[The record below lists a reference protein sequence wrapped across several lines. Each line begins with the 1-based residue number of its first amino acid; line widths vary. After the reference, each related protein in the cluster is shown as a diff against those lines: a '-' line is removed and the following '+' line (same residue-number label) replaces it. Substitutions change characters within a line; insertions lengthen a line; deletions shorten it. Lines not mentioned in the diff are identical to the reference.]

1 MENGLGDERMVL
13 DTIKGPEDVKR
24 LSEEERKELAAE
36 IREFLIETTS
46 RTGGHLASNLGVVEL
61 TIAMFC
67 ALNLPKDKIIWDV
80 GHQSYTH
87 KILSGRKDN
96 FDGLRQYGG
105 LSGFP
110 KRKESPFDAFDTG
123 HSSTS
128 ISAGLGMAQ
137 GRDLLGEDYSI
148 VSVIGDGA
156 LTGGLAYE
164 GFNNAGASRE
174 PMIVLLN
181 DNGMSINKNVGGM
194 ATLLSKQRVKPSYL
208 HFKQFYRN
216 TVGKARGL
224 YKVLHHVKEHVKD
237 LVLPNNM
244 FDDMGFYYIGP
255 VDGHDE
261 QQLEK
266 MLRWARDLR
275 QPVLLHVVTQKGKGI
290 SYTEQAPE
298 KYHGVSSFDPVTGA
312 LPAPKPDFSH
322 VFGETLS
329 QLADEDPTVVAITAA
344 MQTGTGLTTFAE
356 RHPDRLYD
364 VGIAEGH
371 AITMA
376 SGMAKQGLKP
386 VAAIYSSFLQRAYD
400 MLIHDTSLQRLHL
413 VLGVDRAGIVG
424 NDGDTHNGCFD
435 ISYLSSVPYMRIL
448 CPASFAEL
456 RAMLR
461 KAVLELSGPVAL
473 RYPRGGEGAYQDCHP
488 EPVTVLREG
497 NDLTI
502 LTYGIVINDVLQA
515 ADLLAQQGISAEV
528 VKLAQ
533 VAPLELAPVL
543 ASLHKTGRLLAVE
556 DVCAANCIGEQ
567 VLSAAGQAGM
577 ALKAARLLNLG
588 NGIIPHGA
596 PNVLKA
602 AYGLDARAIAAAAQ
616 AMRSGEKEG
625 NGV

>member
-1 MENGLGDERMVL
+1 
-13 DTIKGPEDVKR
+13 
-24 LSEEERKELAAE
+24 
-36 IREFLIETTS
+36 
-46 RTGGHLASNLGVVEL
+46 
-61 TIAMFC
+61 
-67 ALNLPKDKIIWDV
+67 
-80 GHQSYTH
+80 
-87 KILSGRKDN
+87 
-96 FDGLRQYGG
+96 
-105 LSGFP
+105 
-110 KRKESPFDAFDTG
+110 
-123 HSSTS
+123 
-128 ISAGLGMAQ
+128 
-137 GRDLLGEDYSI
+137 
-148 VSVIGDGA
+148 
-156 LTGGLAYE
+156 
-164 GFNNAGASRE
+164 
-174 PMIVLLN
+174 
-181 DNGMSINKNVGGM
+181 
-194 ATLLSKQRVKPSYL
+194 
-208 HFKQFYRN
+208 
-216 TVGKARGL
+216 
-224 YKVLHHVKEHVKD
+224 
-237 LVLPNNM
+237 
-244 FDDMGFYYIGP
+244 
-255 VDGHDE
+255 
-261 QQLEK
+261 
-266 MLRWARDLR
+266 
-275 QPVLLHVVTQKGKGI
+275 
-290 SYTEQAPE
+290 
-298 KYHGVSSFDPVTGA
+298 
-312 LPAPKPDFSH
+312 
-322 VFGETLS
+322 
-329 QLADEDPTVVAITAA
+329 
-344 MQTGTGLTTFAE
+344 
-356 RHPDRLYD
+356 
-364 VGIAEGH
+364 
-371 AITMA
+371 MA

-596 PNVLKA
+596 PNVLKS

>member
-1 MENGLGDERMVL
+1 MSILERIHSPADLKALPAEEIPALCAELRSFLVEN
-13 DTIKGPEDVKR
+13 
-24 LSEEERKELAAE
+24 LAK
-36 IREFLIETTS
+36 
-46 RTGGHLASNLGVVEL
+46 TGGHLASNLGAVEL
-61 TIAMFC
+61 TVAIDRVYSTE
-67 ALNLPKDKIIWDV
+67 KDRLVFDV
-80 GHQSYTH
+80 GHQSYVH
-87 KILSGRKDN
+87 KILTGRREA
-96 FDGLRQYGG
+96 FSTLRQFGG
-105 LSGFP
+105 IAGFP
-110 KRKESPFDAFDTG
+110 KPDESVHDAFVAG
-123 HSSTS
+123 HASTS
-128 ISAGLGMAQ
+128 ISVALGMARARTLM
-137 GRDLLGEDYSI
+137 GADYDVI
-148 VSVIGDGA
+148 ALIGDGA

-164 GFNNAGASRE
+164 GLSDAGQSGE
-174 PMIVLLN
+174 PMVIVLN

-261 QQLEK
+261 QQMEK

-502 LTYGIVINDVLQA
+502 LAYGIVINDVLQA
-515 ADLLAQQGISAEV
+515 ADLLTQQGISVEV

-596 PNVLKA
+596 PNVLKS

>member
-1 MENGLGDERMVL
+1 
-13 DTIKGPEDVKR
+13 
-24 LSEEERKELAAE
+24 
-36 IREFLIETTS
+36 
-46 RTGGHLASNLGVVEL
+46 
-61 TIAMFC
+61 
-67 ALNLPKDKIIWDV
+67 
-80 GHQSYTH
+80 
-87 KILSGRKDN
+87 
-96 FDGLRQYGG
+96 
-105 LSGFP
+105 
-110 KRKESPFDAFDTG
+110 
-123 HSSTS
+123 
-128 ISAGLGMAQ
+128 
-137 GRDLLGEDYSI
+137 
-148 VSVIGDGA
+148 
-156 LTGGLAYE
+156 
-164 GFNNAGASRE
+164 
-174 PMIVLLN
+174 
-181 DNGMSINKNVGGM
+181 
-194 ATLLSKQRVKPSYL
+194 
-208 HFKQFYRN
+208 
-216 TVGKARGL
+216 
-224 YKVLHHVKEHVKD
+224 
-237 LVLPNNM
+237 
-244 FDDMGFYYIGP
+244 
-255 VDGHDE
+255 
-261 QQLEK
+261 
-266 MLRWARDLR
+266 
-275 QPVLLHVVTQKGKGI
+275 
-290 SYTEQAPE
+290 
-298 KYHGVSSFDPVTGA
+298 
-312 LPAPKPDFSH
+312 
-322 VFGETLS
+322 
-329 QLADEDPTVVAITAA
+329 
-344 MQTGTGLTTFAE
+344 
-356 RHPDRLYD
+356 
-364 VGIAEGH
+364 
-371 AITMA
+371 
-376 SGMAKQGLKP
+376 
-386 VAAIYSSFLQRAYD
+386 

-473 RYPRGGEGAYQDCHP
+473 RYPRGGEGAYP

>member
-1 MENGLGDERMVL
+1 MTLL
-13 DTIKGPEDVKR
+13 DTINSREALCALNDAQLR
-24 LSEEERKELAAE
+24 QLCDE
-36 IREFLIETTS
+36 IRQFLVLNVA

-61 TIAMFC
+61 SV
-67 ALNLPKDKIIWDV
+67 ALERVFDTSRDRLLFDV
-80 GHQSYTH
+80 GHQSYVH
-87 KILSGRKDN
+87 KILTGRRDE
-96 FDGLRQYGG
+96 FRTLRMFGG
-105 LSGFP
+105 LAGFP
-110 KRKESPFDAFDTG
+110 KPSESVTDPFVAG
-123 HSSTS
+123 HASSSVST
-128 ISAGLGMAQ
+128 ALGMARARTLQ
-137 GRDLLGEDYSI
+137 HEDYH
-148 VSVIGDGA
+148 VVALMGDGA
-156 LTGGLAYE
+156 MTGGLAYE
-164 GFNNAGASRE
+164 AMNDAGESSE
-174 PMIVLLN
+174 QLIVILN

-194 ATLLSKQRVKPSYL
+194 ATLLSKQRVKPGYL
-208 HFKQFYRN
+208 HFKQFYRS

-224 YKVLHHVKEHVKD
+224 YKVLHCVKERVKD

-261 QQLEK
+261 PQLEK

-275 QPVLLHVVTQKGKGI
+275 QPVLLHVVTQKGKGVA
-290 SYTEQAPE
+290 YTEQAPE

-312 LPAPKPDFSH
+312 LPTPKPDFSH

-344 MQTGTGLTTFAE
+344 MLTGTGLTAFAE

-371 AITMA
+371 AVTMA

-461 KAVLELSGPVAL
+461 KAVLELDGPVAV
-473 RYPRGGEGAYQDCHP
+473 RYPRGGEGAYRDCNL
-488 EPVTVLREG
+488 EPVTVLHEG
-497 NDLTI
+497 SDLTI
-502 LTYGIVINDVLQA
+502 LTYGIVTNDVLQA
-515 ADLLAQQGISAEV
+515 ADQLAQQGVSAEV

-533 VAPLELAPVL
+533 VAPLELVPVL

-567 VLSAAGQAGM
+567 VLSAAEQAGIP
-577 ALKAARLLNLG
+577 LKAARLLNLG

-596 PNVLKA
+596 PDVLKA

-625 NGV
+625 NGA